1 MTKQRQRQQILAK
14 KKKQQIFFAYLVEV
28 TIYDRQVGGSIT
40 VEVPEILLI
49 IQNYSLVTRKINH
62 KESLFY

>member
-1 MTKQRQRQQILAK
+1 M
-14 KKKQQIFFAYLVEV
+14 VEV